1 MERKTFDAS
10 GPIATAEAP
19 QPERVLKPQTQAQV
33 EYMDTELDSLHG
45 LDELLGAKLDPEVV
59 RKAHRAYAAQIRK
72 EIEKAKQAQEWGK
85 AGKLQALLRYVP
97 AHVKVLLFRLDH
109 PKGLLLPWVE
119 PGLTKGVRVWS
130 YVYLKAEDFAPGED
144 GRPGGQFAAVNCKTL
159 GGADSMAMEKAITGA
174 HGRALADLGY
184 GTVYG
189 LLSAEDGAEEPT
201 AAPQPAPVAKREH
214 MGGSAAREAE
224 GFRQYQQERAAAPA
238 ASQTP
243 QTADAQGAPDDRV
256 ERLQERFRQYVAN
269 RRGLDL
275 AKVEQRFGPVAAM
288 DEQEL
293 LRVHTLLEKAKG
305 KKLDQLLGQDVDPDV
320 AREWREAVGG
330 SPKEQGLSW
339 LQELLDRLPGDDR
352 EQRGAVVAAMEAMHD
367 VQELDLMPEESQVQ
381 GIVDAALARINELEG
396 NEPD

>member
-1 MERKTFDAS
+1 MERKKFDAS
-10 GPIATAEAP
+10 GATATAEAP
-19 QPERVLKPQTQAQV
+19 QPERVLLPQTQAQV

-45 LDELLGAKLDPEVV
+45 LDELLGAKLDAEVV

-72 EIEKAKQAQEWGK
+72 EIDKAKQQDNWSK

-109 PKGLLLPWVE
+109 PGGLLLPWVE
-119 PGLTKGVRVWS
+119 PGLEKGVRVWS
-130 YVYLKAEDFAPGED
+130 YVYLKADQFAPGED
-144 GRPGGQFAAVNCKTL
+144 GRPGGQFAAVNCKTVS
-159 GGADSMAMEKAITGA
+159 GADAMAMEKAVTGA

-189 LLSAEDGAEEPT
+189 LLSAEDGAEEPQP
-201 AAPQPAPVAKREH
+201 APQPRRELV
-214 MGGSAAREAE
+214 GGSMAREAE
-224 GFRQYQQERAAAPA
+224 GFRQHQQKAAAAETGQQE
-238 ASQTP
+238 P
-243 QTADAQGAPDDRV
+243 QTADAQGAPDDRL

-275 AKVEQRFGPVAAM
+275 AKVEQRFGPVADM

-293 LRVHTLLEKAKG
+293 LRVHSLLEKAKG
-305 KKLDQLLGQDVDPDV
+305 KKLADLLGQDVDPDV
-320 AREWREAVGG
+320 AREWRDAVGG

-339 LQELLDRLPGDDR
+339 LQELLDRMGEDSRD
-352 EQRGAVVAAMEAMHD
+352 QRGAVVAAMEAMHN

-381 GIVDAALARINELEG
+381 GIVDAALARINELD
-396 NEPD
+396 EPTE